1 MKYTDPNI
9 LIDHLSA
16 RCAQPNTTYLM
27 LLEAG
32 STAGLCCG
40 AVLQGVI
47 YYIHH
52 HPAQTLNQTH
62 RSLLKIAFR

>member
-9 LIDHLSA
+9 LIDHVSA

-32 STAGLCCG
+32 STAGLCC
-40 AVLQGVI
+40 AVLLGVI

-62 RSLLKIAFR
+62 RYTVKISFR